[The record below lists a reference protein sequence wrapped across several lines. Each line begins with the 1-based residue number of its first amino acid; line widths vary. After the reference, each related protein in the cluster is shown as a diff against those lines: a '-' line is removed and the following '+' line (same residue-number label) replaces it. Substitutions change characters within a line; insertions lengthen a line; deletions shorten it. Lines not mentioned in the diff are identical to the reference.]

1 MYKIHD
7 YFAFFI
13 IRDMLRQN
21 FQIVSAILDV
31 KLSIKICN
39 RKEAYVH
46 KQGISYNDIGQC
58 VYVVLFIK
66 ARGKTRV

>member
-39 RKEAYVH
+39 RKEAYVY
-46 KQGISYNDIGQC
+46 K
-58 VYVVLFIK
+58 
-66 ARGKTRV
+66 